1 MCISIFLLTGLQ
13 PEHGKLTITCNFF
26 FYVPF
31 LPWKIYIHVSVML
44 NCGGILRIIL
54 IFFWL
59 KCVLKGLWTCVQK
72 FGEINWPVSDL
83 WTSRQID
90 ATRAKVCMSDPCLI
104 GLISFPDNTTTTLW
118 LLQQNEWMRH
128 HYQQFSYKKTETPPA
143 KLH

>member
-72 FGEINWPVSDL
+72 FGEIYWPVSDL
-83 WTSRQID
+83 WISRQID

-104 GLISFPDNTTTTLW
+104 GLIFPAT
-118 LLQQNEWMRH
+118 LQQHDYYNKMNEWDIIINSSVIKKQKL
-128 HYQQFSYKKTETPPA
+128 QQQSYTNF
-143 KLH
+143 